1 MYNPFMDTDEDKS
14 KSLFKQLLL
23 GHVAGERVEV
33 NNTGPSEEMVMLREW
48 QANRLRQTYD
58 DLLHSQQYGRASA
71 FFLSDIYGAQDFSQR
86 DADAENAY
94 NSMRKYLP
102 DRLLT
107 TLGKAIQLNHLTQDL
122 DARLLNVL
130 VNQLHVDGDIKIEQY
145 AEAYRICDNYDAR
158 AYQIDLLMEL
168 GSGLD
173 TLIRIPMIGL
183 ILRAAR
189 RPANRAGWGELQ
201 SFLERG
207 FTAFKEMG
215 QASPFLQIVEERER
229 MILDK
234 IFASDPN
241 PFD

>member
-1 MYNPFMDTDEDKS
+1 MRINR

-23 GHVAGERVEV
+23 GNVAGDRVEV
-33 NNTGPSEEMVMLREW
+33 NGERAATELTILREW
-48 QANRLRQTYD
+48 QANRLRETYD
-58 DLLHSQQYGRASA
+58 DLLHSKKYGRASQ
-71 FFLSDIYGAQDFSQR
+71 FFLTDIYGTKDFSQR

-107 TLGKAIQLNHLTQDL
+107 TLGKAIELNALTQQLDL
-122 DARLLNVL
+122 QLLDVL
-130 VNQLHVDGDIKIEQY
+130 VNQLGMRDELTAVSY

-168 GSGLD
+168 GDGLD
-173 TLIRIPMIGL
+173 KLIRIPMVGM

-201 SFLERG
+201 DFLERG
-207 FTAFKEMG
+207 FAAFKQMG
-215 QASPFLQIVEERER
+215 KAKPFLKIVEERER
-229 MILDK
+229 AILEN
-234 IFASDPN
+234 IFASRPD
-241 PFD
+241 PFDL

>member
-1 MYNPFMDTDEDKS
+1 MTTDEDKS
-14 KSLFKQLLL
+14 KSLFKQLLR

-33 NNTGPSEEMVMLREW
+33 EETGLAEEMAMLREW

-58 DLLHSQQYGRASA
+58 DLLHSPKYGRACA
-71 FFLSDIYGAQDFSQR
+71 FFLTDIYGARDFSQR

-102 DRLLT
+102 ERLLS
-107 TLGKAIQLNHLTQDL
+107 TLSKAIELNNLTQEL
-122 DARLLNVL
+122 DAQLLDVL
-130 VNQLHVDGDIKIEQY
+130 VHQLGVSDEMTIAQY
-145 AEAYRICDNYDAR
+145 AEAYRICDNYGAR

-173 TLIRIPMIGL
+173 NLIRIPMIGL

-189 RPANRAGWGELQ
+189 RPAIATGWGELQ
-201 SFLERG
+201 GFLERG
-207 FTAFKEMG
+207 FAAFKEMG

-229 MILDK
+229 AILDR
-234 IFASDPN
+234 IFAADPN

>member
-1 MYNPFMDTDEDKS
+1 MTTDEDKS
-14 KSLFKQLLL
+14 KSLFKQLLR
-23 GHVAGERVEV
+23 GHVAGERIEV
-33 NNTGPSEEMVMLREW
+33 DSSGLSEEMVMLREW

-58 DLLHSQQYGRASA
+58 DLLHSPKYGRACT
-71 FFLSDIYGAQDFSQR
+71 FFLDDIYGAKDFSQR

-102 DRLLT
+102 ERLLS
-107 TLGKAIQLNHLTQDL
+107 TLGKAIELNNLTQKL
-122 DARLLNVL
+122 DAQLLDAL
-130 VNQLHVDGDIKIEQY
+130 VNQLHVAENIQIAQY

-158 AYQIDLLMEL
+158 LYQIELLTEL

-173 TLIRIPMIGL
+173 TLIRIPMIGM

-189 RPANRAGWGELQ
+189 RPAIRAGWGELQ

-207 FTAFKEMG
+207 FAAFKEMG
-215 QASPFLQIVEERER
+215 QASRFLQIVEERER
-229 MILDK
+229 AILDR
-234 IFASDPN
+234 IFAADPN